1 MKDINL
7 YIIEKLIINKDSIN
21 KVDTVQKPVEV
32 VINQHSAL
40 FTDEEKNLCGE
51 LALDLELI
59 PIRIFDSKFTKSRV
73 TLAFDNT
80 ADDIEIWKL
89 HDDYFTIQCCSKHYS
104 KLYQYPADYDKSNPK
119 NLTNLDQV
127 FKKINHYLKTHPL
140 FGKK

>member
-1 MKDINL
+1 MINL
-7 YIIEKLIINKDSIN
+7 NIYITEKLRITKDSIN
-21 KVDTVQKPVEV
+21 NVDTSKTPVEV
-32 VINQHSAL
+32 VIKQHSAL

-51 LALDLELI
+51 LALGLKLI
-59 PIRIFDSKFTKSRV
+59 PIRIFDGKLTKNRV

-89 HDDYFTIQCCSKHYS
+89 DDNYFSISCCSKHYF
-104 KLYQYPADYDKSNPK
+104 KIYQYPADFNGSNPK

>member
-21 KVDTVQKPVEV
+21 NVDTDKKPVEV
-32 VINQHSAL
+32 VINQHNAL

-51 LALDLELI
+51 LALGLDLI
-59 PIRIFDSKFTKSRV
+59 PIRIFDNKLTKNRV

-80 ADDIEIWKL
+80 SDDIEIWKL
-89 HDDYFTIQCCSKHYS
+89 YDNYFSIACCSKHYF
-104 KLYQYPADYDKSNPK
+104 KIYQYPAGFIRSNPK